1 MEEKSNDSNR
11 PSNLIGN
18 DSKISDNTSLI
29 QSDKKLPRAMLSNED
44 KKKIERTVNQALK
57 IGKEEIMNFKEVSIK
72 KSLFFRIFISGTIEY
87 GKFSSDDPIKA
98 KYDFVAGE
106 GWEKEDGAIN
116 GETQYSCKGEGLY
129 NHHSY
134 SQHFEISYR
143 SINPFGWPQLVLNC
157 FSVDNNGN
165 ETVKGYGCVHVPTS
179 TGRHER
185 RVNIFHATE
194 NFNIWSKFFGNN
206 LCGCGNQQNNEISNT
221 PKVIS
226 SGQGREI
233 SRATC
238 EGWINVVFQVAFR
251 DIEKFGLISK

>member
-1 MEEKSNDSNR
+1 MENKDIDSNR
-11 PSNLIGN
+11 PSTLIGN
-18 DSKISDNTSLI
+18 DSKVSDNDSLISDR
-29 QSDKKLPRAMLSNED
+29 KLPKAKLTNED
-44 KKKIERTVNQALK
+44 KKKIERTVNQAMK

-87 GKFSSDDPIKA
+87 GKFSSEDPIKV
-98 KYDFVAGE
+98 KYDFVSGE
-106 GWEKEDGAIN
+106 GWEKEDGSIN
-116 GETQYSCKGEGLY
+116 GETQYSCKGEGIY
-129 NHHSY
+129 SHHSY
-134 SQHFEISYR
+134 SQHFEISFR

-157 FSVDNNGN
+157 FSVDDDGN
-165 ETVKGYGCVHVPTS
+165 EIVKGYGCVHVPTS

-194 NFNIWSKFFGNN
+194 NFNLWSKFFGNN
-206 LCGCGNQQNNEISNT
+206 ICSGKEKNSEVSNT

-238 EGWINVVFQVAFR
+238 EGWILVVFQVAFR

>member
-1 MEEKSNDSNR
+1 MQSGDA
-11 PSNLIGN
+11 
-18 DSKISDNTSLI
+18 SLI
-29 QSDKKLPRAMLSNED
+29 SGEKLPRAVLTAED
-44 KKKIERTVNQALK
+44 KKKIENTVNQALK

-72 KSLFFRIFISGTIEY
+72 KSLFFRIFITGTIEY
-87 GKFSSDDPIKA
+87 GKFASDDPIKT

-106 GWEKEDGAIN
+106 GWEKEDGEVN
-116 GETQYSCKGEGLY
+116 GETQYSCKGEGIY
-129 NHHSY
+129 SYQSY

-157 FSVDNNGN
+157 FSIDQNGN
-165 ETVKGYGCVHVPTS
+165 EILKGYGCVHVPTS

-185 RVNIFHATE
+185 KVNIFHSTE
-194 NFNIWSKFFGNN
+194 NFNLWQKFFGNSIS
-206 LCGCGNQQNNEISNT
+206 CGSQKNNEVSNT

-238 EGWINVVFQVAFR
+238 EGWINIIFQVSFR